1 MNKVTFTPC
10 LRKKYSNDKDGII
23 NIRVTENRKSKYF
36 SLKINI
42 CIISIIIDKM
52 YKVFPKDLVQYMKK
66 VASFEGLPFIPTGKR
81 ITFLNKELLREL
93 FTPEVVDKISKK
105 FNGSEANEFK
115 EQFTVLYEN

>member
-1 MNKVTFTPC
+1 MSYFDTLTPTSDNKPGQPT
-10 LRKKYSNDKDGII
+10 
-23 NIRVTENRKSKYF
+23 NIPRYHVLFPTE
-36 SLKINI
+36 INI

-93 FTPEVVDKISKK
+93 FTPEVVDTISTK

-115 EQFTVLYEN
+115 